1 MARIGVRLEN
11 DPNLAPA
18 GHQSLARLAE
28 ERGYETVW
36 VPEGAGRDSPTLLT
50 SMAMTTER
58 VKLATGILP
67 IFTRTPMS
75 IAMTAAGLGVISG
88 GRFMLGLGVGHRPSV
103 ESAQGIPFRRPLARL
118 RDTITIVRALLRGES
133 VTHRGRVFQVENA
146 TLGAGKPDQPV
157 PIYIAALGP
166 QMLELAG
173 EMADGVLLNWT
184 ASGYLEQAV
193 ERVHAGARRAGRDPS
208 EIDIA
213 GYVRV
218 AVTEDPGPAR
228 RNLQG
233 QIVRYASNPFYG
245 NFFRETGFRQEMEF
259 IAEAVTSGNPSAAAE
274 AVSEEMQEQVAAVG
288 TPAQC
293 AASIAARRSR
303 GLQLPVV
310 APFTVGA
317 VMDNYRAAIQAFDG
331 GVGG

>member
-18 GHQSLARLAE
+18 DHQSLACLAE

-50 SMAMTTER
+50 SMAMVTER

-75 IAMTAAGLGVISG
+75 IAMAAAGLSVISG
-88 GRFMLGLGVGHRPSV
+88 GRFLLGLGVGHRPSV
-103 ESAQGIPFRRPLARL
+103 ESSQGVPFRRPLARL
-118 RDTITIVRALLRGES
+118 RDTITITRALLRGES
-133 VTHRGRVFQVENA
+133 VTHRGRVFQVAGA
-146 TLGAGKPDQPV
+146 TLGAGKPDQPP

-193 ERVHAGARRAGRDPS
+193 EHVHAGARRAGRDPS

-218 AVTEDPGPAR
+218 AVTDDLAPAR
-228 RNLQG
+228 RNLQT

-245 NFFRETGFRQEMEF
+245 NFFRETGFRREMDF
-259 IAEAVTSGNPSAAAE
+259 INGAVAKGDSSAAAE
-274 AVSEEMQEQVAAVG
+274 AVSEDMQDEVAAVG
-288 TPAQC
+288 TPEWC

-310 APFTVGA
+310 APFTVGNPI
-317 VMDNYRAAIQAFDG
+317 DDYRAAIQG
-331 GVGG
+331 CQ

>member
-18 GHQSLARLAE
+18 DHQSLACLAE

-50 SMAMTTER
+50 SMAMVTER

-75 IAMTAAGLGVISG
+75 IAMAAAGLSVISG
-88 GRFMLGLGVGHRPSV
+88 GRFLLGLDVGHRPSV
-103 ESAQGIPFRRPLARL
+103 ESSQGVPFRRPLARL
-118 RDTITIVRALLRGES
+118 RDTITITRALLRGES
-133 VTHRGRVFQVENA
+133 VTHQGRVFQVAGA
-146 TLGAGKPDQPV
+146 TLGAGKPDQPP

-193 ERVHAGARRAGRDPS
+193 EHVHAGARRAGRDPS

-218 AVTEDPGPAR
+218 AVTDDPAPAR
-228 RNLQG
+228 RNLQT

-245 NFFRETGFRQEMEF
+245 NFFRETGFRREMDF
-259 IAEAVTSGNPSAAAE
+259 INGAVAKGDSSAAAE
-274 AVSEEMQEQVAAVG
+274 AVSEDMQDEVAAVG
-288 TPAQC
+288 TPEWC

-310 APFTVGA
+310 APFTVGNPI
-317 VMDNYRAAIQAFDG
+317 DDYRAAIQG
-331 GVGG
+331 CQ